1 MKKRILSIVL
11 AVLMLVSVLPI
22 SALAAEESVVP
33 QNVVT
38 AEHGGVKVEKR
49 AEWTDEENGKAKITF
64 TLTGGTMTSQDIPV
78 TDIVLVIDKSASMSK
93 NGSPKMN
100 NAKKAAVSFV
110 NKFFGTGADQG
121 YKDKVR
127 IAVVSYSGSADTVVG
142 LTNKIND
149 LTSGIN
155 NIRADGGTHIQAGI
169 YRAQQILDADTR
181 EKVKKLIVVLSD
193 GEPTYS
199 YAFTATGTITGCTK
213 TEWWESCNARLT
225 SHGAFTADYTKR
237 LGAGT
242 SFSGM
247 ETDNGIFSWNWEN
260 SGNAYVSGTC
270 NKNHDRTQYGA
281 YAVNGTFTANGS
293 SNHGVGTIWE
303 ANQAKAKGT
312 EIFAVGFGLGADDT
326 NAINTMKGVATDDDH
341 YKAATTADISYI
353 FNTIAD
359 TITKAIAKDA
369 TLTDPLGTGFTLT
382 TTEGGKTYTQDVG
395 ELDTESKTITFDIQY
410 DTANPAAGDT
420 LPTNNGATLTYTDA
434 DGKPQIIHIGNPE
447 LENLAR
453 TVTYVDE
460 NGTAYTDPER
470 AAKPYW
476 KGTEVTQAAAPTKQ
490 GYTFTGWEKTQG
502 DVEVADGKFTI
513 GSDNVTF
520 KATWAKNTKT
530 LTITKTW
537 EGTTEKPTV
546 TFQLLQARKGE
557 ENTTVYQ
564 TFELDGIVDTGA
576 NGVETAPWTATI
588 EVPVKDTDGTE
599 FKYSVKETKIGGT
612 SIGAG
617 AFNVTGTNPT
627 DDSRYII
634 GTWSVNSSGL
644 PLDGTWT
651 FTNKYEP
658 KPQYTLTY
666 EFVGEDK
673 PEGANAPAV
682 ESLYKDQQTHLAEVN
697 APDGW
702 SFDGWYT
709 DAGCTGDKAD
719 DPYTMPGSNMT
730 LYGKWEQKQPD
741 VLVTKRA
748 TYTRDGVDMGSLPYD
763 TGNKNEMGTVQ
774 VDDVINYTVTITNTG
789 TTTFGNADYALDS
802 FTSPSGNP
810 LLEHTSGT
818 SQIASGSN
826 NGKIMLAGLEPTKSV
841 TKYYRY
847 VVTENDATG
856 TKRIANNVWAYV
868 HIDPTNPSSDT
879 LANRYSAVNVN
890 VVKPEPEK
898 ATLRFE
904 FKSGDD
910 TITTLPENVLSQ
922 NNPAYSDEV
931 EVGTDVTLPS
941 GFTEVTDTVNKGK
954 WTFVG
959 WYTDDNLSAE
969 SKITGDTYPMP
980 EGGKTLYGKW
990 TFTKDEPADTTLTI
1004 AYYLMHADGTYPSE
1018 ATDSA
1023 TTDGK
1028 VGEDFTAEPM
1038 KTAYDDKGYKFDDS
1052 ADNRIRGDLVL
1063 DPNGNVFKLYYKA
1076 VPGLTVAK
1084 TITDVTRDGEPLDPN
1099 DPEVEVKEGDVI
1111 EYEITVRNSGKLNLT
1126 DVVLTDEFTDA
1137 EGDLNIIS
1145 GDDYTVDGY
1154 KITLE
1159 NGLDVGASVTIK
1171 ATYEVQLGDSGYEI
1185 KNKASGTAKD
1195 ALGGDVTGESRLVK
1209 ITPDALKAF
1218 RIFGSAYKYVK
1229 SEKGTFNKDG
1239 ETVTFE
1245 FKVTSDKKGEE
1256 ILDTFT
1262 IDVDE
1267 TVKAGETSEGDW
1279 GGFDFN
1285 LSEEEFENLDK
1296 KEFNG
1301 KEYPVVYLWELKGDL
1316 KNMSYST
1323 KRITLYLD
1331 RPNISYYSAR
1341 EPKVEHLG
1349 TWMAYVDPDKG
1360 AGADIINIYG
1370 KQSSSGSTV
1379 KVGPQLNRDD
1389 HVAYI
1394 MGYPDGT
1401 VQPEGQI
1408 TRAEACTIFFRLLT
1422 DSSRDYYFARTNDY
1436 SDVNRGDWFNNAIS
1450 TLSNAGIVTGYND
1463 GTFRPNQPITRGEM
1477 AKIIANF
1484 ANLNKGTKS
1493 FTDLS
1498 GHWSKT
1504 YVELA
1509 AGNGWIAGYPDG
1521 SFRPDQKITRAETVT
1536 MINRVLERVPAKELR
1551 LLSRSIMLTF
1561 PDNNPG
1567 DWYYIAIQEA
1577 SNSHE
1582 YQRSVYETTGDE
1594 MWTKL
1599 IDNVDWTKLEK

>member
-1 MKKRILSIVL
+1 
-11 AVLMLVSVLPI
+11 MLVSVLPTT
-22 SALAAEESVVP
+22 ALAAEESVVP
-33 QNVVT
+33 QNIVT

-49 AEWTDEENGKAKITF
+49 AEWTDGKNGKAKITF

-110 NKFFGTGADQG
+110 DKFFGTGADQG

-169 YRAQQILDADTR
+169 YRAQQILDADNR

-199 YAFTATGTITGCTK
+199 YAFTATGTFTGCTK

-341 YKAATTADISYI
+341 YKAATTSDISHI
-353 FNTIAD
+353 FDTIAD

-382 TTEGGKTYTQDVG
+382 TEGGTTYSENID
-395 ELDTESKTITFDIQY
+395 ELSGTETIEFEIQY
-410 DTANPAAGDT
+410 DTAHPAAGDT
-420 LPTNNGATLTYTDA
+420 LPTNDGATLTYTDA

-460 NGTAYTDPER
+460 NGNAYTDPKH

-502 DVEVADGKFTI
+502 DVTVDTNGKFTI

-520 KATWAKNTKT
+520 KATWTKNTRT

-564 TFELDGIVDTGA
+564 TFELDGNVDTGA
-576 NGVETAPWTATI
+576 NGVEKEAWKATI

-617 AFNVTGTNPT
+617 AFNVTGTNPDNT
-627 DDSRYII
+627 SYII
-634 GTWSVNSSGL
+634 GTWSVNSSGR

-651 FTNKYEP
+651 FTNKYTP
-658 KPQYTLTY
+658 KTPHTLTY
-666 EFVGEDK
+666 QFVGEDK
-673 PEGANAPAV
+673 PEV
-682 ESLYKDQQTHLAEVN
+682 EPPVAETLYEGQQTNLETVD
-697 APDGW
+697 APEGW

-709 DAGCTGDKAD
+709 NEGCTEGNKVTS
-719 DPYTMPGSNMT
+719 PYTMPGRDTT
-730 LYGKWEQKQPD
+730 LYGKWEQKQPG
-741 VLVTKRA
+741 VSVEKTA
-748 TYTRDGVDMGSLPYD
+748 TYTRGDADPVSLRNNTNDP
-763 TGNKNEMGTVQ
+763 NEIGRVQ
-774 VDDVINYTVTITNTG
+774 VGDVINYTVTIKNTG
-789 TTTFGNADYALDS
+789 KVTFGNNINDYR
-802 FTSPSGNP
+802 FTDTFSNATGDLIQIDEDGKQIGKVESGKRPPNIGLGGMNP
-810 LLEHTSGT
+810 GDIKTL
-818 SQIASGSN
+818 
-826 NGKIMLAGLEPTKSV
+826 
-841 TKYYRY
+841 YYRY
-847 VVTENDATG
+847 EVLSGDVGQQINNSATAEIKSG
-856 TKRIANNVWAYV
+856 TGAGKITRSSNVRVLVEA
-868 HIDPTNPSSDT
+868 
-879 LANRYSAVNVN
+879 
-890 VVKPEPEK
+890 PEPK
-898 ATLRFE
+898 TATLRFE
-904 FKSGDD
+904 FKSGTDGKD
-910 TITTLPENVLSQ
+910 LP
-922 NNPAYSDEV
+922 ASDMPPVPNDVTE
-931 EVGTDVTLPS
+931 EVGTAVQLTNY
-941 GFTEVTDTVNKGK
+941 TATVDDNNGK
-954 WTFVG
+954 WTFGG
-959 WYTDDNLSAE
+959 WFEGE
-969 SKITGDTYPMP
+969 SLTQAIAGDSYQIP

-990 TFTKDEPADTTLTI
+990 TFEADEPEITEAGYTVEYYRQNADGENYTLQEDTDSGVAEIGKEKTIEPAEDKYSGYTYNETKSIVTLTI
-1004 AYYLMHADGTYPSE
+1004 QEE
-1018 ATDSA
+1018 A
-1023 TTDGK
+1023 GK
-1028 VGEDFTAEPM
+1028 
-1038 KTAYDDKGYKFDDS
+1038 
-1052 ADNRIRGDLVL
+1052 
-1063 DPNGNVFKLYYKA
+1063 NVFKVYYDA

-1084 TITDVTRDGEPLDPN
+1084 TITDVTRDGEPLDPA

-1126 DVVLTDEFTDA
+1126 NVVLTDEFTGA

-1154 KITLE
+1154 EITLK
-1159 NGLDVGASVTIK
+1159 NDLNVGDSVTIK

-1185 KNKASGTAKD
+1185 SNKAIGAAKD
-1195 ALGGDVTGESRLVK
+1195 ALGGNVTGESRLVR

-1218 RIFGSAYKYVK
+1218 RIFGSVYKYVK
-1229 SEKGTFNKDG
+1229 SEKGTFNKDE
-1239 ETVTFE
+1239 ETVPFE

-1341 EPKVEHLG
+1341 EPMVEYLG
-1349 TWMAYVDPDKG
+1349 TRMAYADPDKG
-1360 AGADIINIYG
+1360 ADADIINIYG

-1401 VQPEGQI
+1401 VQPEGEI

-1422 DSSRDYYFARTNDY
+1422 DSSRDYYFSKTNDY
-1436 SDVNRGDWFNNAIS
+1436 TDVNAGDWFNNAIS